1 MQEPPLDDL
10 LTFRLIPAGVTGIPR
25 LREWD
30 GFAVVELAELPAELE
45 EFELLVPVE
54 GAPTVQSVA
63 AIPAEAL
70 KRITDALD
78 SQLDRPY
85 EVMAVRQD
93 AGHFAVGARRQP
105 AGDAID
111 LPEDLPATQ
120 LQVVRAPDG
129 EFETSADGEP
139 IDPADQELYEPALA
153 VLERRGRARF
163 ESFVARADKAEGG
176 RWRVTVDPL

>member
-1 MQEPPLDDL
+1 
-10 LTFRLIPAGVTGIPR
+10 VTGIPR

-30 GFAVVELAELPAELE
+30 GFAVVELPELAGWPD
-45 EFELLVPVE
+45 EFELLVPVD
-54 GAPTVQSVA
+54 GPPAVQAAASAP
-63 AIPAEAL
+63 PEAVE
-70 KRITDALD
+70 RITNALD
-78 SQLDRPY
+78 AQIDRPY
-85 EVMAVRQD
+85 EAYAVRQD

-105 AGDAID
+105 SGDAID
-111 LPEDLPATQ
+111 LPEDLPATE

-153 VLERRGRARF
+153 MLERRGRARF